1 MKRKL
6 EQEDKAAIEAHCM
19 EIQKILGKY
28 KICYSSSMAD
38 DPIDRIRIFAHKI
51 LTLVRIL

>member
-28 KICYSSSMAD
+28 KICYSSSMAN